1 MGRQPARAGRSS
13 EPAQGSR
20 ARMHR
25 GGDRQLDR
33 LRDRPVSRAGLVP
46 WEPPLGT
53 GRTRACRP
61 PRRAWLRSDHGSD
74 VGQGQAAALA
84 QASLIPRKYES
95 ARYLWFQALEDSGDA
110 PGVSGASI
118 STKVPSPSSTVNQ
131 RYWVRRSVRT
141 TSSQYLDWVVPSPGS
156 EASER
161 GTISAAYRTTTQL
174 RAARSPAAEDIFTT

>member
-33 LRDRPVSRAGLVP
+33 LRDRPVSRAGLVS

-74 VGQGQAAALA
+74 VGQGQAATLA
-84 QASLIPRKYES
+84 QASLIPR
-95 ARYLWFQALEDSGDA
+95 
-110 PGVSGASI
+110 
-118 STKVPSPSSTVNQ
+118 NMN
-131 RYWVRRSVRT
+131 RRDTFGFKPLRT
-141 TSSQYLDWVVPSPGS
+141 RET
-156 EASER
+156 R
-161 GTISAAYRTTTQL
+161 
-174 RAARSPAAEDIFTT
+174 RA